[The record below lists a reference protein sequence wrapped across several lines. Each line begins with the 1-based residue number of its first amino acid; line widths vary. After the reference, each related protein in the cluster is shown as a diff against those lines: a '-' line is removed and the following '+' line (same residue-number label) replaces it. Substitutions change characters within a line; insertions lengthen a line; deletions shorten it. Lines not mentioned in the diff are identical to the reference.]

1 MKNNNT
7 EKKSL
12 KERVM
17 ENKGITGKGALQFLF
32 SFAQNLQVIL

>member
-17 ENKGITGKGALQFLF
+17 ENKGKIYKLYYEK
-32 SFAQNLQVIL
+32 NKR